1 MSPITVSN
9 ILDINVKDISFSQA
23 KTMDNGG
30 KMINIY
36 HKKAPFVFKVPSMSA
51 PYGIS
56 DWKMQ
61 KFSIDLSLT
70 PEMEAVKSKFEEIEK
85 RFIDEAAEN
94 SMKWIG
100 RKEDPE
106 VLEELFT
113 SAIRYP
119 RDKVTGDI
127 IDKYPPTIKFQV
139 PYKNEKFTCTA
150 YNSSKST
157 LAISSDTI
165 PKKSMV
171 AAVVHCSG
179 IWVAGGKFGCT
190 MKIEQMKVDANKNV
204 LDKYAFM
211 IDEDENVLTEQN

>member
-1 MSPITVSN
+1 MSPMTVCN
-9 ILDINVKDISFSQA
+9 ILDINVNDISFSTP

-30 KMINIY
+30 KMINVY
-36 HKKAPFVFKVPSMSA
+36 YKKAPFVFKTPAMTA

-61 KFSIDLSLT
+61 KFSIDLSLSS
-70 PEMEAVKSKFEEIEK
+70 EMEAVKNKFEEIE
-85 RFIDEAAEN
+85 RVFINEAAN
-94 SMKWIG
+94 SSMKWIG

-106 VLEELFT
+106 VIEELFT

-127 IDKYPPTIKFQV
+127 IDKYPPTVKFQV
-139 PYKNEKFTCTA
+139 PYRNERFMCTA
-150 YNSSKST
+150 YDSSKST

-165 PKKSMV
+165 PKKSMI

-204 LDKYAFM
+204 LDRYAFM
-211 IDEDENVLTEQN
+211 VDEDETILTEQN